1 LLVAGVDERQVA
13 FMELVVEM
21 EHIVALN
28 AEDVTGAEDWWLRGG
43 TFRTPPGPEGSNGKV
58 WSPGVAARWSS
69 SPFGYRA
76 ERSPAVG

>member
-1 LLVAGVDERQVA
+1 MSALVPLRCS
-13 FMELVVEM
+13 
-21 EHIVALN
+21 
-28 AEDVTGAEDWWLRGG
+28 TGAEDWWLRGG